1 MRKLS
6 FMFGISRVFIIII
19 IFFAFYFF
27 NTCLIFYCLESAKR
41 LVISDV
47 LFFIDFSVVKVF
59 VANRENWSWNVLF
72 LLLNAFLYGINSK
85 LIGQF

>member
-27 NTCLIFYCLESAKR
+27 NTCLIFCCLESAKR
-41 LVISDV
+41 RVISDV

-85 LIGQF
+85 